1 MSYVLKP
8 IHRGLVFCLLFS
20 CCLLSST
27 AWAETQGVEPKA
39 DALFKQMSV
48 YLAGLHQFEI
58 SSQSTIETMLDS
70 GQKIMLDYSSL
81 TSVKRPDKLLTTRK
95 GSSVEQSFYYD
106 GKAFTSF
113 DHLRNQYQVVAAPA
127 TLSAALDVALE
138 QFELTAPG
146 ADLLYP
152 NSYDRL
158 SKGLID
164 GFYVGT
170 SFINGIE
177 CHHLAFRNG
186 AVDWQI
192 WIQTGDRPLPIKY
205 VITSRWITGAPQF
218 SVLMKWNVKPD
229 LSDDIFRFA
238 PPATATKLQ

>member
-8 IHRGLVFCLLFS
+8 MYCGLVFCLLFS

-27 AWAETQGVEPKA
+27 AWAETQGVEPEA
-39 DALFKQMSV
+39 DALFKQMSE
-48 YLAGLHQFEI
+48 YLAGVQRFEV

-70 GQKIMLDYSSL
+70 GQKIMLHYNSAI
-81 TSVKRPDKLLTTRK
+81 SVKRPDKLFSTRK
-95 GSSVEQSFYYD
+95 GSLIEQSFYYD
-106 GKAFTSF
+106 GKSFTRF
-113 DHLRNQYQVVAAPA
+113 DQLRNQYAVVPAPA
-127 TLSAALDVALE
+127 TLSAALDAAFD
-138 QFELTAPG
+138 QFELIAPG

-186 AVDWQI
+186 EVDWQI
-192 WIQTGDRPLPIKY
+192 WIQAGDMPLPIKY
-205 VITSRWITGAPQF
+205 VITSRWITGAPQY
-218 SVLMKWNVKPD
+218 SVIMKWNIKPD
-229 LSDDIFRFA
+229 FTDDIFRFA
-238 PPATATKLQ
+238 PPATAIKLQ